1 MGENEEQMHEDE
13 EKRNLIQ
20 QLCEKHFEHRNNLFA
35 KKEFSDTTTESYLYD
50 EFVRSLPQ
58 RTAIKL
64 AVKHWQPYDLKPFVV
79 RLVQNQMDN
88 RASVIN
94 LTEAREITV
103 QYINFVTSPKCN
115 FVKVL
120 DDIYKQVH
128 DIINQ
133 FLGVLVN
140 ISILD
145 KDVTMLVAYGTKS
158 GRQELESKNAVVSS
172 SKISEA
178 VMAAG
183 NVTMIS
189 IGNRSVLFIHINHN
203 NLFLFRYR

>member
-1 MGENEEQMHEDE
+1 
-13 EKRNLIQ
+13 
-20 QLCEKHFEHRNNLFA
+20 
-35 KKEFSDTTTESYLYD
+35 
-50 EFVRSLPQ
+50 
-58 RTAIKL
+58 
-64 AVKHWQPYDLKPFVV
+64 
-79 RLVQNQMDN
+79 MDN